1 MSFDGLFVSEEGK
14 VRWITKTNTLSE
26 AKLRSEQFRTLLLG
40 RDAHEQVLR
49 HCRPE
54 LLKEDYYE
62 AAFESIKGLA
72 ERLRLLLEWTWTQG
86 SWPNQSSAEETRG

>member
-14 VRWITKTNTLSE
+14 VRWITKINTLSE
-26 AKLRSEQFRTLLLG
+26 AKLRSEQFRTLLLE

-72 ERLRLLLEWTWTQG
+72 ARLRLITGMDLDARKL
-86 SWPNQSSAEETRG
+86 A